1 MTHAP
6 AVHADREAAPHG
18 DDALA
23 RKPTDT
29 HGFAPFIRILGRG
42 PGRSR
47 SLTRTEARQA
57 LGIVM
62 RGEAAREQVGAM
74 LMLLRYRG
82 EAADEMAGL
91 VEAARDHVGLPW
103 RFSAPVD
110 LDWPSYADGRTRG
123 LPWYLLA
130 ALLLARADLSV
141 VMHGPLAGP
150 GRQAL
155 AQALDL
161 LAIPRCA
168 TQPAAEAALAASG
181 FAFLP
186 LETLSPDLAELLAL
200 RGVLGLR
207 SPLNT
212 VGRRLDPSGAA
223 GSIDGVF
230 HPAYIALHL
239 ATASLFGRRV
249 TVLKGGGGEA
259 EWSGV
264 KPLSVHTGTGETIW
278 PPVEGAGKPDSR
290 SATDLVEVWHGTRT
304 DPAAEAIV
312 IATAA
317 VAMHAAGRET
327 DPASCLVRARR
338 LWDRRLEGSGA

>member
-1 MTHAP
+1 MAHAP
-6 AVHADREAAPHG
+6 TLQATTRPAPDL

-29 HGFAPFIRILGRG
+29 HDFAPFIRILGRG

-47 SLTRTEARQA
+47 SLTRAEARQA
-57 LGIVM
+57 LGIVL
-62 RGEAAREQVGAM
+62 RGEATREQVGAM

-91 VEAARDHVGLPW
+91 VEAARAHAGLPW
-103 RFSAPVD
+103 RFSKPID

-130 ALLLARADLSV
+130 ALLLAGAGMRV

-150 GRQAL
+150 GRQPL
-155 AQALDL
+155 VQALDQ

-186 LETLSPDLAELLAL
+186 LETLGPDLAELLAL

-212 VGRRLDPSGAA
+212 VGRLLDPAGAA
-223 GSIDGVF
+223 GSVDGVF

-278 PPVEGAGKPDSR
+278 SPVEGAGKPESR
-290 SATDLVEVWHGTRT
+290 SAVDLAAVWHGTRA
-304 DPAAEAIV
+304 DPAAEASV

-317 VAMHAAGRET
+317 VALHAAGRDG
-327 DPASCLVRARR
+327 DPATCLAQARE
-338 LWDRRLEGSGA
+338 LWAGRRTSPP